1 MVKPADL
8 AKHPDLGL
16 GGQVALVTGGSS
28 GIGRD
33 CVIAL
38 GRAGAKVVVNH
49 LSRSASAAAEVVREI
64 EAAGGEAK
72 AIAGDVSKE
81 ADVKELFA
89 AAVKHFG
96 TVHILVNNAGIQ
108 KGADFKDMSLSEWQQ
123 VLDVNLTGQFL
134 CAREA
139 VREFTRR
146 GMEPE
151 LSCALGK
158 IICMSSVHQL
168 IPWAFEANYAASKG
182 GVMLL
187 MRSIAQELAPSRIR
201 VNAIAPGA
209 IRTDINREAWE
220 NESAHDELL
229 KLIPYGRVGDPPDVA
244 QAVLWLASEL
254 SDYVVGTTLFIDGG
268 MSLYPAFRGNG

>member
-16 GGQVALVTGGSS
+16 GRQVALVTGASS

-33 CVIAL
+33 CAIAL
-38 GRAGAKVVVNH
+38 GQAGAKVVVNH
-49 LSRSASAAAEVVREI
+49 LARSASAAAEVVKEI

-72 AIAGDVSKE
+72 AIVGDVSDE
-81 ADVKELFA
+81 GEVQELFA

-108 KGADFKDMSLSEWQQ
+108 KGSNFKDMSLSQWQQ
-123 VLDVNLTGQFL
+123 VMDVNLTGQFL

-158 IICMSSVHQL
+158 IICMSSVHQV

-187 MRSIAQELAPSRIR
+187 MRSLAQELAPSRIR
-201 VNAIAPGA
+201 VNAVAPGA
-209 IRTDINREAWE
+209 IRTNINREAWE
-220 NESAHDELL
+220 NEAAHDELL
-229 KLIPYGRVGDPPDVA
+229 KLIPYGRIGDPPDVA
-244 QAVLWLASEL
+244 QAVLWLASDL

>member
-1 MVKPADL
+1 LP
-8 AKHPDLGL
+8 
-16 GGQVALVTGGSS
+16 
-28 GIGRD
+28 
-33 CVIAL
+33 
-38 GRAGAKVVVNH
+38 
-49 LSRSASAAAEVVREI
+49 RSADAAAEVVTRIEDGGGRALAVAADISREDEV
-64 EAAGGEAK
+64 EA
-72 AIAGDVSKE
+72 
-81 ADVKELFA
+81 LFA
-89 AAVKHFG
+89 RAVDRFG
-96 TVHILVNNAGIQ
+96 TVHILVNNAGVQ
-108 KGADFKDMSLSEWQQ
+108 DGTRFQDMSLTQWQR
-123 VLDVNLTGQFL
+123 VLDINLTGQFL
-134 CAREA
+134 CARAA
-139 VREFTRR
+139 VREFLRR
-146 GMEPE
+146 GMQPE

-158 IICMSSVHQL
+158 IICMSSVHQI
-168 IPWAFEANYAASKG
+168 IPWAFETNYAASKG

-268 MSLYPAFRGNG
+268 MSLYPAFR